1 LGKGGEGL
9 QSRGHW
15 AFWGVIPTHCI
26 EGNLHKNT
34 RESAGGELSGGGLE
48 SENLTIAIAAGR
60 WIDDMGEM
68 KATAFVAAELRQVA
82 AMRSAAHA

>member
-1 LGKGGEGL
+1 
-9 QSRGHW
+9 
-15 AFWGVIPTHCI
+15 VIPTHCI

-34 RESAGGELSGGGLE
+34 RESAGGELSGGSLE
-48 SENLTIAIAAGR
+48 SENLAIAIAAGR